1 MASQVYTDLE
11 ESKAAIEMIDKAI
24 SLSPNDI
31 AYRNMK
37 GHILRAFGIEKDLVD
52 MTLEHC

>member
-11 ESKAAIEMIDKAI
+11 ESKEAIEMIDKAI
-24 SLSPNDI
+24 ALSPKDI

-37 GHILRAFGIEKDLVD
+37 EQIFRALGIEKDLVD
-52 MTLEHC
+52 IVDYW